1 MSDELI
7 PDGWTQVKLG
17 DVCVLHRQSVNPGK
31 HPDEVFAH
39 YSLPAFD
46 EGQEPKLETGSVI
59 KSNKY
64 LVPSDAVLLSKL
76 NPHIPR
82 IWMPDVANNNRPI
95 ASTEYLV
102 LSPKSGCSRGFLY
115 GLFRSSDFFSVFGT
129 MVSGTTG
136 SHQRVTPS
144 HVLEIKILLPPLHEQ
159 KAIAHILGTLDDK
172 IDQLRKTNTVLED
185 MASALFKSWFVDF
198 DPVKAKLE
206 NSLTGLPK
214 DLDDLF
220 PDSFEDSALG
230 PIPTG
235 WRVGCVGDVCD
246 LTKSSVNPGNF
257 PHEVFAHYSL
267 PAYDEGQQPKLEL
280 GASIKSNKYLVPSD
294 AVLLSKLNPHIPR
307 IWMPDVSTQHRP
319 IASTEFLA
327 LCPKPGYSRELVY
340 TLVTSQMFCQIYGTL
355 VSGTTGSHQRVSPAS
370 VLDVAIVLP
379 PEPIANEF
387 FDVTKHNALRVHSNI
402 QQILTLANLQDTLLP
417 KLISGDI
424 RVPEAEQMVAE
435 LGL

>member
-1 MSDELI
+1 MSEWVLRKFSDFIELSNGKTRPNNEGKVNVYGSNGI
-7 PDGWTQVKLG
+7 IGHSV
-17 DVCVLHRQSVNPGK
+17 QSNSP
-31 HPDEVFAH
+31 E
-39 YSLPAFD
+39 
-46 EGQEPKLETGSVI
+46 ETVVIGRVGAYCGSVYFSKERCWVTDNAI
-59 KSNKY
+59 KAIAKHGFSSRYIYY
-64 LVPSDAVLLSKL
+64 LLKSCDLGRLRAGSGQPLLNQGIIGSIEL
-76 NPHIPR
+76 DIP
-82 IWMPDVANNNRPI
+82 PI
-95 ASTEYLV
+95 
-102 LSPKSGCSRGFLY
+102 
-115 GLFRSSDFFSVFGT
+115 
-129 MVSGTTG
+129 
-136 SHQRVTPS
+136 
-144 HVLEIKILLPPLHEQ
+144 HEQ

-172 IDQLRKTNTVLED
+172 IDQLRKTNSVLED
-185 MASALFKSWFVDF
+185 MASALFKSWFIDF
-198 DPVKAKLE
+198 DPVKAKQE
-206 NSLTGLPK
+206 NRPTGLPK

-379 PEPIANEF
+379 PEPIANDF
-387 FDVTKHNALRVHSNI
+387 FDVTKHNALRGHSNI
-402 QQILTLANLQDTLLP
+402 HQLRTLTNLRDTLLP
-417 KLISGDI
+417 KLISGDL